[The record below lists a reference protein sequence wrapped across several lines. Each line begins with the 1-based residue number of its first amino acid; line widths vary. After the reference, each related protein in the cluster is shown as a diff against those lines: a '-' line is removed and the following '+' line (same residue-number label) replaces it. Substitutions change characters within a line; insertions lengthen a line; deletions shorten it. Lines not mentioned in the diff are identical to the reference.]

1 MAQQSSFDVTTGA
14 DLQEVDN
21 AVNQALKEVAQR
33 YDFKGSH
40 CSIVFDRAA
49 ATIQLEADDA
59 FRMNAL
65 TEVLRGRMAK
75 RNVPLKNLDMG
86 NDEDASGSRVRRTI
100 TLKQGIPGD
109 IARDIVKDVKSQKM
123 KKVQVAIQGD
133 QLRVTSPSKDALQE
147 VMTFLR
153 GQDYGIELTFGNYR

>member
-14 DLQEVDN
+14 DLQEGDN